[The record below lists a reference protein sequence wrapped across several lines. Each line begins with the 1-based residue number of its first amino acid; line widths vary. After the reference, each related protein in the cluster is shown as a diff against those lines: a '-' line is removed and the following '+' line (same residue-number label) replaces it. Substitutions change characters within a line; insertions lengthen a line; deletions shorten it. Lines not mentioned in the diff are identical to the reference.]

1 MDKLKLYNIT
11 DEYIDYL
18 RKFEKKVFSNKQE
31 DRLKERKYLG
41 VILKVKKYNYFVP
54 LSSPKDSDY
63 KTDKNTKE
71 FLFDNNGRKIIR
83 KTVIP
88 IMRIISKD
96 INGYDEL
103 KGTLKFSNMIP
114 VPECA
119 LVEYDVE
126 KEKDENYKILILKE
140 LSFIFS
146 NARKII
152 NNGTKLYEQK
162 ISDNKN
168 IPYLRNTVD
177 FLLLEEKCLI
187 YMQLYTNGQ
196 TACDSD

>member
-1 MDKLKLYNIT
+1 MNKLKLYNIT
-11 DEYIDYL
+11 DKYIDYL
-18 RKFEKKVFSNKQE
+18 RTFEKKVFSNKQE

-41 VILKVKKYNYFVP
+41 VILNMEKYNYFVP
-54 LSSPKDSDY
+54 LSSPKNSDY
-63 KTDKNTKE
+63 I
-71 FLFDNNGRKIIR
+71 FDNNGKKTIR
-83 KTVIP
+83 KTVPP

-96 INGYDEL
+96 INGHDEL

-146 NARKII
+146 NAKKII
-152 NNGTKLYEQK
+152 NNGTKLYKQK
-162 ISDNKN
+162 ISGNKN
-168 IPYLRNTVD
+168 IPYLENTVD

-187 YMQLYTNGQ
+187 YMQSYAKGQ
-196 TACDSD
+196 AACDSD